1 MLSAVVGRVRWKS
14 KVMEEPIS
22 SFVKPGLEAF
32 AILLYVNGYHVWQ
45 EKYEQDPTPT
55 AVIGVH
61 LRQKFRYTA
70 SSKSAK
76 RNAGWPPEAIEDYN
90 DLYRF
95 VVDDRKAHASFDEAF
110 MVAAKAE
117 GNRKRKAV
125 ASILGIRA
133 RNDLDSDDEED
144 ETSTAVETAAV

>member
-1 MLSAVVGRVRWKS
+1 MLSAVVGRVRWKA
-14 KVMEEPIS
+14 KVMEEPIT
-22 SFVKPGLEAF
+22 SFVKPGLEVF

-55 AVIGVH
+55 AVVSVH

-90 DLYRF
+90 DLYRL
-95 VVDDRKAHASFDEAF
+95 VVNDRKAHPTFDEAF
-110 MVAAKAE
+110 MVAAKEE

-125 ASILGIRA
+125 VAQLGIRA
-133 RNDLDSDDEED
+133 RNDLDSDNEDNDDE
-144 ETSTAVETAAV
+144 AETAAV